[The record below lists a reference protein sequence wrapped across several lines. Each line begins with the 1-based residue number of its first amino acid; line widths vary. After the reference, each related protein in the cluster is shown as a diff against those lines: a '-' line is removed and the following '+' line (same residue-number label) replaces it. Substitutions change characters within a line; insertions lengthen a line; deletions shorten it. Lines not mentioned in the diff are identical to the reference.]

1 MELTPYVTTVEDSL
15 VAAAAAGDEGTR
27 RTATALAAALEPAT
41 RLAIMDALS
50 DLAMEVTDALGDRSV
65 DLRLEP
71 GQVSVVVSPAAT
83 VEDNPPMPGGLDD
96 AQGEL
101 SRVTLR
107 LPESLK
113 LHAERVAAGRG
124 RFPQHLARPCS
135 PGEPPARPAPISAAA
150 RRADRASTARLGPG
164 LTDTPKRER
173 TQST

>member
-15 VAAAAAGDEGTR
+15 VAAAAAGDDGTR

-113 LHAERVAAGRG
+113 LHAERVAAAESVSLNTWLVRAVQESLQ
-124 RFPQHLARPCS
+124 RRSRQSQQS
-135 PGEPPARPAPISAAA
+135 PGEP
-150 RRADRASTARLGPG
+150 TGHRLRGWVQG
-164 LTDTPKRER
+164 
-173 TQST
+173 